1 MSACETVAWA
11 ACSCGGRVA
20 VKKNRSGLAY
30 FRCDHCG
37 LQVQHHWRRTS
48 DKFLQGIGAEAEEK
62 PAAPQPAPAVVAP
75 EKAVKSKAPAGS
87 VASMFG
93 L

>member
-1 MSACETVAWA
+1 MSACETVAWGV
-11 ACSCGGRVA
+11 CKCGGKVA
-20 VKKNRSGLAY
+20 VKQNRGGMAY

-37 LQVQHHWRRTS
+37 VQVQHHWRRTS
-48 DKFLQGIGAEAEEK
+48 DKFLQSLGAGQVEEK
-62 PAAPQPAPAVVAP
+62 PAAPAVVAP
-75 EKAVKSKAPAGS
+75 EKPAKSKAPAGS